1 MKCTYIN
8 RYRTIKKR
16 WEDKGENTKTE
27 NRILKQESNGKTH
40 PLKKRKTDTRKS
52 ENGKSRKNE
61 KKEEYRNTG
70 AMVIHPPKNGVVG
83 GKNGKSRNI
92 LLKRRVDFNRVG
104 KVKNQKKP
112 RGLTSQLA
120 TRVDTDHLCK
130 KIKKKRSR

>member
-1 MKCTYIN
+1 MGRPILS
-8 RYRTIKKR
+8 KK
-16 WEDKGENTKTE
+16 EEQTPEEKKTE
-27 NRILKQESNGKTH
+27 NRGK
-40 PLKKRKTDTRKS
+40 
-52 ENGKSRKNE
+52 KNDE
-61 KKEEYRNTG
+61 KKEYRNTG

-120 TRVDTDHLCK
+120 TRVDTNHLCK
-130 KIKKKRSR
+130 KIKKKKSMRLKISC